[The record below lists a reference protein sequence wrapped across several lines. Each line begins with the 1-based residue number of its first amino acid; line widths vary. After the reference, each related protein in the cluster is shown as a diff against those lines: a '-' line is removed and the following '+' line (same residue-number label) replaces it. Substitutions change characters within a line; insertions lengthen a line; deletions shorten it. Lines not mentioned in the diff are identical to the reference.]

1 VWSVAGRITIPALI
15 MHGGDDRLV
24 LPYAS
29 RKLYEAIASTDKTLK
44 IYEGL
49 RHEIFNEVERDKV
62 LSDVVEWLNKHV

>member
-1 VWSVAGRITIPALI
+1 
-15 MHGGDDRLV
+15 LV